1 MLYDFRYT
9 GTNEQGRTVQGELQ
23 AESLRKAK
31 KQVAK
36 IAAAHNIK
44 ISNIEKKRLFLYTVK
59 LPTGRKVKG
68 RQYAYY
74 KREVVKALEKMGY
87 QHARI
92 ERAIIDIRLKPPFQ
106 NILNFINLS
115 AFMLQEG
122 MSFDKILRLLWEEES
137 NITLREALRKV
148 QNELKKGKDGEEVF
162 HRYRDV
168 FGKFPAYMLG
178 LATKSGNM
186 AQIFTATA
194 EYMQREA
201 DYKKNLRQALLVP
214 LFTVLAMIAAVVYY
228 VVSIFPK
235 TASLFLKFD
244 LDIPPMT
251 AATLK
256 LSGFLS
262 NNWIWIFLVI
272 FLPIIGLYIW
282 WQTPKGR
289 VQRDRLLIHLPII
302 GPIFHKSSI
311 EIFFRVFAIS
321 YASSNE
327 NIETL
332 REAAAAC
339 RNVYIEKG
347 VKEIAIPLM
356 LKEGMELVPA
366 LQKAKVFNRTTLNRL
381 KSGAEAG
388 NLLAIARQIYM
399 FYEKEI
405 TYKMQNIIQAIELY
419 IGVFIFIIL
428 ILLTF
433 VSAEIALVAPPTP
446 GI

>member
-9 GTNEQGRTVQGELQ
+9 GTNEEGRTVQGELQ
-23 AESLRKAK
+23 AESKRRAK
-31 KQVAK
+31 LQIEKLAEVNKLK
-36 IAAAHNIK
+36 IT
-44 ISNIEKKRLFLYTVK
+44 NIEKKKLFLYSVK
-59 LPTGRKVKG
+59 LPSGRKVKG

-87 QHARI
+87 HHARI
-92 ERAIIDIRLKPPFQ
+92 EKAIIDIRFKPPFQ

-122 MSFDKILRLLWEEES
+122 MGFDKILRLMSEEES
-137 NITLREALRKV
+137 NVTLKEALRKV
-148 QNELKKGKDGEEVF
+148 QNELKKGKEGPEVF
-162 HRYRDV
+162 HRFRDV
-168 FGKFPAYMLG
+168 FGKFPAFMLG

-186 AQIFTATA
+186 AQIFNATS

-214 LFTVLAMIAAVVYY
+214 MFTVLAMVAAVVYY
-228 VVSIFPK
+228 IVSIFPK

-251 AATLK
+251 DATLK
-256 LSGFLS
+256 LSAFLS
-262 NNWIWIFLVI
+262 NNWLWIFLVI
-272 FLPIIGLYIW
+272 FLPIIVLYIW
-282 WQTPKGR
+282 WQTQQGKI
-289 VQRDRLLIHLPII
+289 QRDKILIKLPII

-321 YASSNE
+321 YASSND

-332 REAAAAC
+332 REAASAC

-366 LQKAKVFNRTTLNRL
+366 LQKAQVFNRPTLSRL

-388 NLLAIARQIYM
+388 DLLSISRQIYM

-405 TYKMQNIIQAIELY
+405 TYKMQNIIQSIQLY

-433 VSAEIALVAPPTP
+433 VSAEIALVSPPTP
-446 GI
+446 GM